1 VSAEFSWHPASSLDI
16 VYVNPFYSWKNYT
29 QAGREAI
36 VGGPLA
42 SLGILFASPNLST
55 YGAEISPFT
64 DDVAGAAIGY
74 QKFWDGTRRNLV
86 LEMAGRKDTDEGDDA
101 IGVGFQLQQALG
113 RHFQIQLEGFYA
125 VQERRGNSS
134 GARLELLIV
143 H

>member
-1 VSAEFSWHPASSLDI
+1 MSTGHDETARREKVTIRTLQRMKRTGESITCLTAYDALLARLLDRNGIDLILVGDSAGM
-16 VYVNPFYSWKNYT
+16 V
-29 QAGREAI
+29 
-36 VGGPLA
+36 
-42 SLGILFASPNLST
+42 
-55 YGAEISPFT
+55 
-64 DDVAGAAIGY
+64 
-74 QKFWDGTRRNLV
+74 
-86 LEMAGRKDTDEGDDA
+86 MAGRKDTDEGDDA